1 MPHMRELCSGRTPQ
15 NVVLCR
21 MRLDPVAA
29 IGGQRGV
36 AVGPNDFKCPPNVP
50 VFTTEAG
57 LRSITDSRRGRSD
70 NGLIPVI
77 ANINANIVANTLIFV
92 GISYNAGTKS
102 RPIISVATG
111 GSMPIAHT
119 YGAGGRPLD
128 GLLAAVWWQRS
139 DEPYASEDGPTIAV
153 PVPADG
159 GYNQGMFKLPTA
171 RAVCGISILDPTPMD
186 CALQLGVPPLE

>member
-1 MPHMRELCSGRTPQ
+1 
-15 NVVLCR
+15 

-57 LRSITDSRRGRSD
+57 LSSIKDSRRGRSD

-77 ANINANIVANTLIFV
+77 ANINENIVADTLIFV

-119 YGAGGRPLD
+119 YGADGNPLD
-128 GLLAAVWWQRS
+128 HLLAEVWWQRS
-139 DEPYASEDGPTIAV
+139 DEPYASEDGLTIAV
-153 PVPADG
+153 PVPTA
-159 GYNQGMFKLPTA
+159 GYVPGVFKLPTD